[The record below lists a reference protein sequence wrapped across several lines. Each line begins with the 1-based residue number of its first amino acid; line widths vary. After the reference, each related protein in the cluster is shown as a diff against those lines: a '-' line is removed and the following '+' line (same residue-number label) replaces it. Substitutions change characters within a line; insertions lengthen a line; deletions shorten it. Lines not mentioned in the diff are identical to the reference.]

1 MELSHLIQEMFAQCK
16 ELKLLYV
23 EDDPT
28 ISQTTEEMLK
38 PFFKSVT
45 MASNGAQGLEA
56 FRKEAFDI
64 VLTDV
69 MMPVLDGN
77 KMSRTMR
84 EMKPT
89 QVIMVMSALE
99 DIEHFREFIEIGI
112 SKFIPKPF
120 VIKHLL
126 SSFISTATDINNA
139 KKVFLMAEDTKNS
152 MNEAQRIAKLGSW
165 YLNLKTNEL
174 HWSDQIY
181 ALFEIDPAAHKPSY
195 EGFLEA
201 VHPDDR
207 ELVNSTYLDS
217 VKHKTQYNYIHRLLM
232 PDGRIKYVH
241 EQGETLYS
249 PDGEAVS
256 SRGTVHDVTEQKELE
271 NTLILAKE
279 TAQKANQVKSDF
291 LANMSHEIRTP
302 LNGVLG
308 LTDLVLQTQLEPL
321 QRDYLLK
328 SQTAATALL
337 GILNNILDYSKIEAN
352 RLNLNSK
359 NFNLKTLLNTLHD
372 MFDYQAEQKKL
383 VFEHCIDESVPEELI
398 GDPLRLQ
405 QVLSNLVANALKFTD
420 SGYVKISIT
429 ATKQNEHDTLVFSIS
444 DSGIGMTDEDQAVLF
459 QPFSQVDSSFTRK
472 FGGSGLGLVITKEL
486 VELMGGNISVQSAI
500 GQGSTFTFSAVFN
513 QPVLNHAKSI
523 EKTTPNSQNDLFLG
537 RSIHLLLVE
546 DNDLNQLVATER
558 LKQMGITCDIA
569 NNGLEAVDMVQK
581 THYDAI
587 LMDIQMPV
595 MDGLEATRQI
605 RRLEGKENIPII
617 ALSAAALKK
626 DQDMAI
632 EAGVDDFI
640 SKPIDNALL
649 RSTLM
654 KHLSV

>member
-1 MELSHLIQEMFAQCK
+1 MELSDLIQEMFAQCK

-28 ISQTTEEMLK
+28 ISETTGEMLK

-45 MASNGAQGLEA
+45 MASNGADGLEA
-56 FRKEAFDI
+56 FSEEAFDI

-69 MMPVLDGN
+69 MMPVLDGS
-77 KMSRTMR
+77 KMSKTMR

-89 QVIMVMSALE
+89 QMIMVMSALE

-126 SSFISTATDINNA
+126 ESFISTATSINNA
-139 KKVFLMAEDTKNS
+139 KKVLLMAEDTKNG

-165 YLNLKTNEL
+165 CLNLKTNEL
-174 HWSDQIY
+174 NWSDQIY
-181 ALFEIDPAAHKPSY
+181 ALFEIDSAVYKPSY
-195 EGFLEA
+195 KQFLEA

-207 ELVNSTYLDS
+207 DLVNSTYQDS
-217 VKHKTQYNYIHRLLM
+217 VKQKIKYDFIHRLLM

-249 PDGEAVS
+249 PDGEALS
-256 SRGTVHDVTEQKELE
+256 SRGTVHDVTDQKELQ

-279 TAQKANQVKSDF
+279 AAQNANRVKSVF

-328 SQTAATALL
+328 SQTAAEALL
-337 GILNNILDYSKIEAN
+337 GVLNNVLDYSKIEAQ
-352 RLNLNSK
+352 RLKLESK
-359 NFNLKTLLNTLHD
+359 SFNLKNLVNTLHD
-372 MFDYQAEQKKL
+372 MFGYAAEQKKL
-383 VFEHCIDESVPEELI
+383 VLEHCIDESVPLELI

-405 QVLSNLVANALKFTD
+405 QILSNLVANALKFTD

-429 ATKQNEHDTLVFSIS
+429 ATKQNEYDTLVFSIS
-444 DSGIGMTDEDQAVLF
+444 DSGIGMTDENQAVLF
-459 QPFSQVDSSFTRK
+459 QPFSQVDSSFTRQYD
-472 FGGSGLGLVITKEL
+472 GSGLGLMITKEL
-486 VELMGGNISVQSAI
+486 VELMGGNISVQSSI

-513 QPVLNHAKSI
+513 HPVVNHDKSI
-523 EKTTPNSQNDLFLG
+523 EKITPNSQNDLFLG
-537 RSIHLLLVE
+537 GNIHLLLVE

-558 LKQMGITCDIA
+558 LKLMGITCDIA

-581 THYDAI
+581 KHYDAI

-626 DQDMAI
+626 DRDMAI
-632 EAGVDDFI
+632 EAGVDDFVP
-640 SKPIDNALL
+640 KPIDNGLL
-649 RSTLM
+649 RSTLL